1 MPARRRI
8 FRRRRPRAVASGAIM
23 TEVGFGIGSNVG
35 DKLANVRAAH
45 AALFGSGKVRFVA
58 ASPIWR
64 TAPWGFTD
72 QDWFANAC
80 AVGETELA
88 PADLL
93 ALTQKLERELGRTPS
108 FRWGPRLIDIDIL
121 YYTGAAMTSERL
133 TLPHRELFARDFVL
147 VPLAEIRPNL
157 VLGGRQIASAAAAL
171 APGEMAVVA
180 PPWHPGDADAAL
192 V

>member
-1 MPARRRI
+1 
-8 FRRRRPRAVASGAIM
+8 VASGFIM

-45 AALFGSGKVRFVA
+45 AALFGSGEVRFVA
-58 ASPIWR
+58 ASSIWR

-80 AVGETELA
+80 AVGDTSLA

-93 ALTQKLERELGRTPS
+93 ARTQALERELGRTPS

-121 YYTGAAMTSERL
+121 YYAGATVTSEHL

-147 VPLAEIRPNL
+147 VPLAEIRPDL
-157 VLGGRQIASAAAAL
+157 MLGDRQIAAAAA
-171 APGEMAVVA
+171 AFSPAEMAVAA
-180 PPWHPGDADAAL
+180 PPWRPGEAEADR